1 MTFNKKSDSNKAV
14 AVSRGVGNQPASH
27 SAQLNVITVERKNQ
41 GKSKIVD
48 LSNINPLTER
58 GDIDKYE
65 TEQEHFV
72 TLR

>member
-27 SAQLNVITVERKNQ
+27 STQLNVITVERESQ
-41 GKSKIVD
+41 GKIKNID
-48 LSNINPLTER
+48 LPNINPLSER